1 MAKAIETDM
10 VDEVE
15 EVEETEEETPSG
27 MRPKDL
33 AAELEI
39 DAKTLRGWLRKEFP
53 RPLDKKNTSWALSDD
68 VVEAAREHFAPEED
82 DDADE
87 EDEA

>member
-1 MAKAIETDM
+1 MAKATDTDM

-15 EVEETEEETPSG
+15 EVEETEEAEVEG

-33 AAELEI
+33 ALELGI
-39 DAKTLRGWLRKEFP
+39 NAKTLRGWLRKEYT
-53 RPLDKKNTSWALSDD
+53 RPQDKKNTSWVLADD